1 METKVAI
8 IAWAAA
14 VAVFLSARP
23 AEKPV
28 KPVEVSTDT
37 SLAVASEIVS
47 TRICNGNNGFFC
59 RGNFIFATAAA
70 YRDLPESLKVEFD
83 GYRGGYV
90 ALYDSVKIAIWR
102 EL

>member
-47 TRICNGNNGFFC
+47 TRICNGDGFFC
-59 RGNFIFATAAA
+59 RDDYIFATADAFSS
-70 YRDLPESLKVEFD
+70 LPDSIRLEFD
-83 GYRGGYV
+83 RYRGGFV
-90 ALYDSVKIAIWR
+90 ATREAVVTAVWR
-102 EL
+102 DL